1 MITKLLDSW
10 AIEKTRVHAVVRD
23 NVVASIEKTEL
34 PAIGCTIH
42 TLQLVIKDC
51 IMTQHAVIDMLA
63 RCRRLAVK
71 HLRSI
76 QKQLNLPDHRMSLL
90 SGTLHTIY

>member
-1 MITKLLDSW
+1 MQW
-10 AIEKTRVHAVVRD
+10 VRD
-23 NVVASIEKTEL
+23 NAANMVAGIKKTEL

-63 RCRRLAVK
+63 RSRKIVGHFKHSHLAVERL
-71 HLRSI
+71 HSI
-76 QKQLNLPDHRMSLL
+76 QKQLNLLSIGLCRMSLL
-90 SGTLHTIY
+90 GGTLRTIY